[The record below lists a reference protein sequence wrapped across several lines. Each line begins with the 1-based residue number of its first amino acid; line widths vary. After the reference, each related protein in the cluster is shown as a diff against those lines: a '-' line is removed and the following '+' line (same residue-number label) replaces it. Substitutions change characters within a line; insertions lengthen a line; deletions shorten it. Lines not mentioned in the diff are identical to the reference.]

1 MTSQYAFKSNVHKH
15 IINWKAG
22 AVFAIKWS
30 NLITNT
36 CKPNFRKASL
46 SLRFFGGII

>member
-30 NLITNT
+30 NLITTLVNQILE
-36 CKPNFRKASL
+36 KRLYRFVSLEAS
-46 SLRFFGGII
+46 